1 MSQPVGSGLV
11 GGVAVGVCGT
21 LPDQE
26 EEDQAAFSEN

>member
-26 EEDQAAFSEN
+26 EDQAAFSEN